1 MPWYLNIL
9 VFCFVFLVVL
19 ILYEFFVSPRK
30 KIEERLEEIKKINGV
45 DYEEED
51 ELEEPFYQRVFL
63 PFYRNIGQALSRLTP
78 QGIKLS
84 LERKIV
90 YAGSPWNINF
100 NSLIALQCLLAAV
113 LALCAF
119 AFSWMLQMEK
129 GMAVLLVI
137 LGAFVGGAIPV
148 SLINARAAKRQKDIQ
163 KALPDVLDLLLV
175 SVEAGLGFDMALKRV
190 TEQATG
196 ELSKEITRA
205 LEEIRMGKSREE
217 ALRGIVRRTGVE
229 DLSTFIT
236 SIIQAEQL
244 GTNIASTLRVQ
255 AATMR
260 QKRRQR
266 IEQQAMKAPVKMLFP
281 LVFFI
286 FPAIF
291 VVLLGPAVI
300 QIMRV
305 FRDTL

>member
-19 ILYEFFVSPRK
+19 VLYEFVISPRK

-78 QGIKLS
+78 QGIKFG

-305 FRDTL
+305 FRDTM

>member
-19 ILYEFFVSPRK
+19 VLYEFFVSPRK

-305 FRDTL
+305 FRDTM

>member
-78 QGIKLS
+78 QGIKFG

-236 SIIQAEQL
+236 SIIQRNSWGQIL
-244 GTNIASTLRVQ
+244 PVPCAS
-255 AATMR
+255 
-260 QKRRQR
+260 RRLPCAR
-266 IEQQAMKAPVKMLFP
+266 RGGRELSSRP
-281 LVFFI
+281 
-286 FPAIF
+286 
-291 VVLLGPAVI
+291 
-300 QIMRV
+300 
-305 FRDTL
+305 